1 MTTTDEIAVGDLLRL
16 ATAGSVDDGKS
27 TLVGRLLHDTSAVM
41 PDQLEAVRLAS
52 RNRGLAE
59 TDLALLTD
67 GLRAE
72 REQGITIDVAYRY
85 FATSKR
91 RFILADTPGHVQYT
105 RNMVTGASTAE
116 LAVILVDARHGFV
129 EQTGRHT
136 VVSALL
142 RVPHLALAVNKM
154 DLVGYAEEAFAEIAE
169 EFTEYARKLGVPDVV
184 AIPMS
189 ALCGDNVVEPSANM
203 TWYAG
208 PTLLEHL
215 ETVAT
220 VGEPEATRLPVQY
233 VIRATDFRGYAGQLA
248 SGLLRVGDP
257 VAVSPA
263 GHRTR
268 ITGIEVGGVAVDE
281 AFAPQSVVVRVA
293 DAVDVARGDLI
304 TPVSTMP
311 TATDRLMMVGCQLAS
326 RPLRTGDRVLLRHTT
341 RTVRAFVEAIDERLD
356 VHSLSTDSPMDTLY
370 TNEIG
375 LVSLRCAEPVAVDPY
390 EFNRHCGAV
399 LLIDEASG
407 DTLTAGMVGVPPWW
421 P

>member
-1 MTTTDEIAVGDLLRL
+1 MTTTELPVGDLLRL

-27 TLVGRLLHDTSAVM
+27 TLVGRLLHDTSTVM
-41 PDQLEAVRLAS
+41 PDQLAAVRRAS
-52 RNRGLAE
+52 LDRGLAE
-59 TDLALLTD
+59 ADLALLTD

-85 FATSKR
+85 FATAKR

-142 RVPHLALAVNKM
+142 RVPHVALAVNKM
-154 DLVGYAEEAFAEIAE
+154 DLVGYDEERFAEIAA
-169 EFTEYARKLGVPDVV
+169 EFSDYAGRLGVPDIV

-189 ALCGDNVVEPSANM
+189 ALRGDNVVTPSAHM
-203 TWYAG
+203 PWYAG

-215 ETVAT
+215 ETVPT
-220 VGEPEATRLPVQY
+220 VGEPEVTRLPVQY

-248 SGLLRVGDP
+248 SGRLRVGDP
-257 VAVSPA
+257 VAVSPS

-268 ITGIEVGGVAVDE
+268 IAGIDIGGAPVDE
-281 AFAPQSVVVRVA
+281 AFAPQSVLVRLA

-311 TATDRLMMVGCQLAS
+311 EPTERLTVVACQLAS
-326 RPLRTGDRVLLRHTT
+326 RPLRVGDRVLVRHTT
-341 RTVRAFVEAIDERLD
+341 RTVRAFVEAVEERLD
-356 VHSLSTDSPMDTLY
+356 VHDLTVDNPMDTLY
-370 TNEIG
+370 TNEIA
-375 LVSLRCAEPVAVDPY
+375 LVSVRTAEPVAVDTY